1 MNPEPIMRAEYNLID
16 QTVISAPPA
25 QVWDALVA
33 ELSGAGRWW
42 AQKNSFTPTH
52 LRPDVDGGLTEM
64 TVRPNGVGKPGPVLR
79 FTAKTTH
86 VVPQEFLRMDYV
98 GGNFSGSGT
107 FRLRAVA
114 EGHTALSMDFRANPE
129 GWLKLLARVKDVG
142 EEHSLGAMAAFR
154 ELDRLLGDAPPA
166 AGAGEVEG
174 VTTWEGTVEADDGAQ
189 LRVVEK
195 SPSGWDA
202 AAGQADAA
210 GSGTAVLVHGWGS
223 RLDDWDAVASGLLRS
238 GIKVVAMDLRG
249 HGGSSRGAAPLTL
262 QQLAADLRRVLAG
275 RGVREAVLVGHSGG
289 GLAALLLAVSASGLD
304 SDLASLG
311 TNGLDLRQ
319 PDAQALD
326 QHHLDV
332 QGLALLATAV
342 HGQEVSGPELGL
354 MGSSV
359 FSRILRIPALAGRIL
374 PLTMGPAAPFA
385 GRGRV
390 AESLAATPPAVR
402 RAYFEL
408 IRGVDLRD
416 EASQLTLPVTILVG
430 SEDRV
435 VPPRVLR
442 EGARAFLSPLLI
454 EVPGRG
460 HALPIE
466 APDVVVGAV
475 VEIFRE
481 RQANKPAGRYGS
493 E

>member
-1 MNPEPIMRAEYNLID
+1 MRAEYNLID

-42 AQKNSFTPTH
+42 SGKNSFAPTH

-64 TVRPNGVGKPGPVLR
+64 TVRPNGIGKPGPVLR
-79 FTAKTTH
+79 FTAKTTG
-86 VVPQEFLRMDYV
+86 VVPQEFLRMDYID
-98 GGNFSGSGT
+98 GNFSGSGT
-107 FRLRAVA
+107 FRLRAVGA
-114 EGHTALSMDFRANPE
+114 GHTALSMDFRANPE

-142 EEHSLGAMAAFR
+142 EEHSLGTLAAFR
-154 ELDRLLGDAPPA
+154 ELDRQLGDAPPA
-166 AGAGEVEG
+166 VGAEEAEG
-174 VTTWEGTVEADDGAQ
+174 VTTWQGTVEADDGAQ

-195 SPSGWDA
+195 SPSGWVA
-202 AAGQADAA
+202 AAGSADAA
-210 GSGTAVLVHGWGS
+210 GSATAVLVHGWGS

-238 GIKVVAMDLRG
+238 GIRVVALDLRG
-249 HGGSSRGAAPLTL
+249 HGGSPRGNAPLTL
-262 QQLAADLRRVLAG
+262 EQLAADLRRVLAG
-275 RGVREAVLVGHSGG
+275 RGVDDAVLVGHSGG
-289 GLAALLLAVSASGLD
+289 GLAALLLAASASGLD
-304 SDLASLG
+304 SGRPS
-311 TNGLDLRQ
+311 
-319 PDAQALD
+319 
-326 QHHLDV
+326 LDV

-342 HGQEVSGPELGL
+342 HGQEVSGPELAL

-416 EASQLTLPVTILVG
+416 SASQLTLPVTILVG

-435 VPPRVLR
+435 VPPQVLR
-442 EGARAFLSPLLI
+442 EGSRAFLNPLLI

-466 APDVVVGAV
+466 DPDVVVGAV